1 LIEGAKVESQ
11 KEPKEVNRF
20 VVDIGVC
27 AVRALVD
34 AMVVHEKFGEGAPVL
49 LGVLRDGGID

>member
-34 AMVVHEKFGEGAPVL
+34 GMIVHE
-49 LGVLRDGGID
+49 

>member
-34 AMVVHEKFGEGAPVL
+34 AMVVHEIVWGGGPCPAGGAA
-49 LGVLRDGGID
+49 